1 MLRGEPCLR
10 RLALAVRG
18 GGARLGV
25 ALQLARRGLV
35 LAQLGQRRLLGRA
48 REAPQLRLV
57 LGARR
62 GVLRARALRLVAR
75 LSELGAVAQRAVH
88 AGLQLGAQRVGA
100 PLRLGRVARALLGL
114 ALRLRR
120 SRARA
125 GQLRLPAVVRAGE
138 KMRESSR

>member
-1 MLRGEPCLR
+1 VLRREPGLR

-35 LAQLGQRRLLGRA
+35 LAQLGQRRLLCRA
-48 REAPQLRLV
+48 REAPQLGLV

-62 GVLRARALRLVAR
+62 GVFCSRALRLVAR
-75 LSELGAVAQRAVH
+75 LGELGAVAKRAVH
-88 AGLQLGAQRVGA
+88 ARLQLGAQRVGA
-100 PLRLGRVARALLGL
+100 ALRLGSVARGLLGL

-125 GQLRLPAVVRAGE
+125 GKLRLPAERARKT
-138 KMRESSR
+138 KMREAR